1 VKLSLFKSEVIR
13 LTEVQAEG
21 EDRTSRLEAFK
32 KALDLENEKL
42 KENMEEKEALL
53 KVSLSTFKCLAQR
66 VLTLPPSC
74 GRREGRSKSFQQVI
88 YFSFSTGI
96 GERYSQSI
104 SIICLSAPLVPM

>member
-1 VKLSLFKSEVIR
+1 VLVRVSKGIKISSRETVHFKSEVIR

-53 KVSLSTFKCLAQR
+53 KVSLSTFKCLAHR
-66 VLTLPPSC
+66 VLTPPPSTFHQAL
-74 GRREGRSKSFQQVI
+74 RKHLEIISTSKK
-88 YFSFSTGI
+88 
-96 GERYSQSI
+96 
-104 SIICLSAPLVPM
+104 LSSSPLG

>member
-1 VKLSLFKSEVIR
+1 MSVGGACTVPTAYSTVLVKLLKEKNSSRETVQFKSEVIR

-53 KVSLSTFKCLAQR
+53 KVS
-66 VLTLPPSC
+66 
-74 GRREGRSKSFQQVI
+74 
-88 YFSFSTGI
+88 FST
-96 GERYSQSI
+96 
-104 SIICLSAPLVPM
+104 

>member
-1 VKLSLFKSEVIR
+1 VIR

-53 KVSLSTFKCLAQR
+53 KVSLSTFKYLAQR
-66 VLTLPPSC
+66 VLTPPPSC
-74 GRREGRSKSFQQVI
+74 MHRKGR
-88 YFSFSTGI
+88 
-96 GERYSQSI
+96 
-104 SIICLSAPLVPM
+104 